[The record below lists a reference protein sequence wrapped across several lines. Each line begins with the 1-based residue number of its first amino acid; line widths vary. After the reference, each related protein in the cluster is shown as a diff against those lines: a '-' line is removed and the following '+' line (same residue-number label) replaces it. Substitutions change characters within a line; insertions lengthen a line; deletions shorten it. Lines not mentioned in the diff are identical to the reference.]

1 MLLFRTSILARVSFT
16 FDLNIYIYIHIRKIY
31 NRVKFNDD
39 RIIRRSCIQRGR
51 MYQVAGEKVN
61 WFYIKLRVTTFRHAA
76 AVVREKLPGLYS
88 ETSKHVASIPL
99 RDSKGLIESFNAFV
113 RCPYLSLT
121 ASFPAFILIIRFN
134 EIRYV
139 EEFNKPLLSSVDNY
153 WNIFPSCAISLLLEK
168 IEEKRGQIGKLS
180 GKMNRE
186 SYSFGIFFFFFWKG
200 VSLFRNDSPKIL
212 RLFNFCI

>member
-16 FDLNIYIYIHIRKIY
+16 FDLNIYIGKIY